1 MKKTIIIS
9 ITLLLLTLL
18 PTNTVTSQA
27 PSITYITLPSDSLPM
42 GIIYDNNTNV
52 VWVALYWNRSIAKIN
67 VTTKEYKL
75 CQLPDAVTVP
85 YLQIVTLSGK
95 RIILNAIEDA
105 RVREACPN
113 TNYGN
118 DAYLSVL
125 RFGVSERSFLKFDI
139 SSISKDI
146 TSATLNLYVKEFG
159 NTVNRTYEVNK
170 VIEDWG
176 ESSITWNNQPNI
188 TTEFQVNVSAPTNIG
203 WFSIDVTPIVNSALE
218 LNETT
223 VSFRIKDSDETGCPC
238 TYTYFC
244 SKEDVSVYKGP
255 MPWTLALAPD
265 GDLWISIRSY
275 MVTPNHPLS
284 SIPYLAK
291 MNTTTGK
298 LTILWIPTWLGGG
311 CDIKYL
317 NGFIWYLTNQGLAK
331 INYTISEIVECYPV
345 DIAGGFMEV
354 DGDSIWISS
363 VSNNVVKRFNT
374 IAENFDVNLTGFD
387 RPLGIEVD
395 SKYVYVAENHRREPE
410 GPIINGTIARIDK
423 ATYSINRIVTN
434 TLVTNE
440 GPYHVLKDGD
450 GNLWWT
456 TNSKQIGG
464 RMAFTE
470 SMFSYEAISPY
481 CYFMV
486 EVPSNGI
493 WFSCVGSA
501 YVGIVY
507 PPYNS
512 PDINKDGTV
521 DSSDLGILGIAWGS
535 ISGDP
540 NYTSDADLN
549 RDSIIDSV
557 DLGMIGTCWG
567 MAK

>member
-1 MKKTIIIS
+1 
-9 ITLLLLTLL
+9 
-18 PTNTVTSQA
+18 
-27 PSITYITLPSDSLPM
+27 
-42 GIIYDNNTNV
+42 
-52 VWVALYWNRSIAKIN
+52 
-67 VTTKEYKL
+67 
-75 CQLPDAVTVP
+75 
-85 YLQIVTLSGK
+85 
-95 RIILNAIEDA
+95 
-105 RVREACPN
+105 
-113 TNYGN
+113 
-118 DAYLSVL
+118 
-125 RFGVSERSFLKFDI
+125 
-139 SSISKDI
+139 
-146 TSATLNLYVKEFG
+146 
-159 NTVNRTYEVNK
+159 
-170 VIEDWG
+170 
-176 ESSITWNNQPNI
+176 
-188 TTEFQVNVSAPTNIG
+188 
-203 WFSIDVTPIVNSALE
+203 
-218 LNETT
+218 
-223 VSFRIKDSDETGCPC
+223 
-238 TYTYFC
+238 
-244 SKEDVSVYKGP
+244 
-255 MPWTLALAPD
+255 
-265 GDLWISIRSY
+265 

-363 VSNNVVKRFNT
+363 VSNNVVKRFNI
-374 IAENFDVNLTGFD
+374 IAGNFDVNLTVFD

-456 TNSKQIGG
+456 TNSKQIGV